1 MSKTRQRL
9 VTVFAVIGV
18 ISTVLV
24 LLSVVAAMTCSC
36 AAKERVPR
44 RTVLELHLDQT
55 LAADGVDDPLSSL
68 LGAQGTTLQQVIEA
82 LERGAHDDRV
92 VGLVAYV
99 DGTGQGMANVEELR
113 DAVIAF
119 RAAGK
124 PAVAFAETFG
134 ELGSGT
140 QGYFLAT
147 AFDEIYLQPS
157 GTLGLTG
164 LRVEKMYLRGA
175 LDKLD
180 VEPQGGRRSE
190 YKSAYEMLAE
200 RHMSAADREQQTA
213 ILADME
219 EAVVAAIA
227 SRVGGDAARAREL
240 VAGGPYLAGRALE
253 LGLVDGLVYRDE
265 ALAEL
270 GARTGGQEA
279 ERLYPG
285 PYLERAGGPWDDGK
299 AVVGIVY
306 GTGLISRGSSS
317 YDPIEGRAIM
327 GSDSVTAA
335 FRAAIDDDEVKA
347 IVFRVDSPGGSAV
360 ASDAIWRATQ
370 QARQAGK
377 PVVVSMGNLAGSGG
391 YYVAAGATKI
401 VAQPSTITGS
411 IGVVAGKGVTRGLWN
426 KLGIT
431 WDSVQTAPNAAFY
444 SSMEG
449 YDAEGRRVLDSMLD
463 GIYADFKQRVI
474 DGRGLT
480 AEQVE
485 QLARGRVWTGRRAEE
500 LGLVDELGGLTTAI
514 ALARREAGIDADA
527 RLELRRFPKVRG
539 WVGTLL
545 ADGPDNSDQA
555 RARARVEAGL
565 EHWRSVAAGLR
576 AAQLRTGEAGPLVVE
591 PLEVR

>member
-180 VEPQGGRRSE
+180 VEPQLGRRHHPQPRCRQ
-190 YKSAYEMLAE
+190 LN
-200 RHMSAADREQQTA
+200 RQ
-213 ILADME
+213 
-219 EAVVAAIA
+219 
-227 SRVGGDAARAREL
+227 
-240 VAGGPYLAGRALE
+240 
-253 LGLVDGLVYRDE
+253 
-265 ALAEL
+265 
-270 GARTGGQEA
+270 
-279 ERLYPG
+279 
-285 PYLERAGGPWDDGK
+285 W
-299 AVVGIVY
+299 
-306 GTGLISRGSSS
+306 
-317 YDPIEGRAIM
+317 DPI
-327 GSDSVTAA
+327 
-335 FRAAIDDDEVKA
+335 
-347 IVFRVDSPGGSAV
+347 
-360 ASDAIWRATQ
+360 
-370 QARQAGK
+370 
-377 PVVVSMGNLAGSGG
+377 
-391 YYVAAGATKI
+391 
-401 VAQPSTITGS
+401 QPSHD
-411 IGVVAGKGVTRGLWN
+411 IGNIGHRRRL
-426 KLGIT
+426 
-431 WDSVQTAPNAAFY
+431 P
-444 SSMEG
+444 
-449 YDAEGRRVLDSMLD
+449 GRRPAP
-463 GIYADFKQRVI
+463 GAP
-474 DGRGLT
+474 
-480 AEQVE
+480 
-485 QLARGRVWTGRRAEE
+485 RRPC
-500 LGLVDELGGLTTAI
+500 T
-514 ALARREAGIDADA
+514 
-527 RLELRRFPKVRG
+527 
-539 WVGTLL
+539 
-545 ADGPDNSDQA
+545 PDT
-555 RARARVEAGL
+555 R
-565 EHWRSVAAGLR
+565 
-576 AAQLRTGEAGPLVVE
+576 
-591 PLEVR
+591 